1 MKYDIGRTCWTLSI
15 KCYYCVS
22 PIRMGLLDC
31 KVIIVT
37 GASEGIGAR
46 LAAALRHA
54 GARLA
59 LTARSEARLSAS
71 ARPGDLIVPGDLTDD
86 RVRAAVIA
94 QTIGRFG
101 KIDILINNAGRGSYY
116 SATCPATATPLDEAR
131 AVFELNFFAPLALT
145 QLAAPYLR
153 GTRGTVVNVSSI
165 AGQISLPWL
174 PVYSASKFAL
184 AAVTSAQRTELRRD
198 GVHVMGVF
206 PGYVD
211 TDFQSHAPGP
221 RPPERVVR
229 GKRFAVTAEECA
241 AAIVRG
247 IVHRRKTVVT
257 PRTCWLPVW
266 MNRLFPGFVEAQLE
280 RAFHG

>member
-1 MKYDIGRTCWTLSI
+1 
-15 KCYYCVS
+15 
-22 PIRMGLLDC
+22 MGLLDC